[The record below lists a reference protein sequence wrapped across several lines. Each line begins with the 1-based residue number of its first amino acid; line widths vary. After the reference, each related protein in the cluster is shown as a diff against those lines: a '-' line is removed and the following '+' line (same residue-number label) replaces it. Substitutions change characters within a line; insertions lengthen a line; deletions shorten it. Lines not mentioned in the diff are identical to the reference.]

1 MIDGGPALSTP
12 GFVPLAPLLRAVSYE
27 KLDSARRRIARLDLD
42 DLIQR
47 YRAAFVSKP
56 ATATASRVLWFLLSE
71 ELTRRHLA
79 PWMRHHHLS
88 STTDYS
94 INQRFDLMVADLR
107 YIRSAFPAHARVVK
121 HRRCKT
127 LFSGTDS
134 AFHSEA
140 GYCFFGGARA
150 AWKMVKSLNVTEE
163 AQLGCMF
170 LRSAPIAKRLDA
182 VQASRDRVFHLLQS
196 NLQAVRRTKTFT
208 DDHAKAALLRRHR
221 LWLCRAHTTGGP
233 VEIAK
238 MYERLTSNPIDR
250 KVVARQLQIVDETL
264 RKER

>member
-1 MIDGGPALSTP
+1 MIDSGPALSTSAYM
-12 GFVPLAPLLRAVSYE
+12 PLAPLLRAVSYE
-27 KLDSARRRIARLDLD
+27 KLDWARRHIARLDLD

-47 YRAAFVSKP
+47 HRAAFASNKL
-56 ATATASRVLWFLLSE
+56 ASATASRVLWFLLSE
-71 ELTRRHLA
+71 ELTRRQVT
-79 PWMRHHHLS
+79 PWMRHHHL

-107 YIRSAFPAHARVVK
+107 YIRSAFPDHFRVVK
-121 HRRCKT
+121 HRRCKA

-140 GYCFFGGARA
+140 GYCFFGGTRA
-150 AWKMVKSLNVTEE
+150 AWKMVKSFNLTEE

-170 LRSAPIAKRLDA
+170 LRSTPIAKRLDA
-182 VQASRDRVFHLLQS
+182 VQASRERVFQLLQS

-208 DDHAKAALLRRHR
+208 DEDANAALLRRHR

-250 KVVARQLQIVDETL
+250 KVAARQLQIVDEIL
-264 RKER
+264 RKKR